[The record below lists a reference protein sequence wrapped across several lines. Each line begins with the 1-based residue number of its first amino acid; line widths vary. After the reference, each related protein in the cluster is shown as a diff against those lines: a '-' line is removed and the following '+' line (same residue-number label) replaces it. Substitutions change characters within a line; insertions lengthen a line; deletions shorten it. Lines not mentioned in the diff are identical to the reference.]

1 MKIWFL
7 TGRFGDGGLE
17 RVLVELA
24 RAMRTHGFDTR
35 LITGRFHGNAQK
47 LVPPDVPCSQ
57 IAPYGRGLFPFALS
71 RALRDERPDVVFTC
85 ANDVACM
92 MLAIR
97 SIASPSTRVVTT
109 QHLSLSG
116 PRLSA
121 TGLHRGKMEAIRL
134 LMHILLPRSD
144 AMVAVSK
151 ALARNMSHELSI
163 PEDRIEVI
171 YNPVVTPDME
181 ARIMESVKWPWESD
195 HLPTIVFVGRLEKVK
210 RVDLLV
216 EAFASIN
223 TQVESRLLIVGTGS
237 EEGAIRQQIREKGLE
252 EHCALVGYQPNPLP
266 YIRRSDVLV
275 LPSDYEGFGLV
286 LVEAMA
292 CGTQVIS
299 TDCPDGPAEILG
311 NGRFGQ
317 LVPCGNADALAS
329 AIIRVLTGQ
338 FLIPSEKLVER
349 AQSFTLDRSC
359 QAYMSLV
366 ARVMDRI
373 HIHA

>member
-7 TGRFGDGGLE
+7 LGRFGDGGLE
-17 RVLVELA
+17 RVQVEII
-24 RAMRTHGFDTR
+24 RAMRAQGLDAR
-35 LITGRFHGNAQK
+35 LIIGHFHGNAQP
-47 LVPPDVPCSQ
+47 LIPADVPWALIS
-57 IAPYGRGLFPFALS
+57 PLGRWTFPFALI
-71 RALRDERPDVVFTC
+71 RALRHDRPDIVLTS
-85 ANDVACM
+85 ANDVAC
-92 MLAIR
+92 LALAMR
-97 SIASPSTRVVTT
+97 NLVSPNTRVIVT
-109 QHLSLSG
+109 QHTSLSG
-116 PRLSA
+116 PRVSS
-121 TGLHRGKMEAIRL
+121 TGLRRVKLETLRW
-134 LMHILLPRSD
+134 LMHRLLPRAD
-144 AMVAVSK
+144 AIVAVTG
-151 ALARNMSHELSI
+151 ALAHDISDELLI
-163 PEDRIEVI
+163 PVNRIDVI
-171 YNPVVTPDME
+171 YNPAVTPE
-181 ARIMESVKWPWESD
+181 TQARINEDAPWPWSEGEV
-195 HLPTIVFVGRLEKVK
+195 PTVVFVGRLEKVK
-210 RVDLLV
+210 RVDLLID
-216 EAFASIN
+216 AFASVRARV
-223 TQVESRLLIVGTGS
+223 QSRLLIVGAGPLEGS
-237 EEGAIRQQIREKGLE
+237 IRQQIRARGLAS
-252 EHCALVGYQPNPLP
+252 HCALVGYQPNPLP